1 MNKQSALDEGGST
14 SLSEKT
20 VASKF
25 FTDQDWT
32 RLFTGKL
39 FTLVTELKVKSWQ
52 GDFKSLVIN
61 VFLRDLHKTNE
72 PDFIF
77 HVLAKYHGHYFHG
90 HDYSHQGLHCQR
102 ESSDRDN
109 YMPHID

>member
-14 SLSEKT
+14 SSIIEKKT

-39 FTLVTELKVKSWQ
+39 FTLVTELKVKS
-52 GDFKSLVIN
+52 
-61 VFLRDLHKTNE
+61 
-72 PDFIF
+72 
-77 HVLAKYHGHYFHG
+77 
-90 HDYSHQGLHCQR
+90 
-102 ESSDRDN
+102 
-109 YMPHID
+109 

>member
-14 SLSEKT
+14 WKYIIDYRKKT

-39 FTLVTELKVKSWQ
+39 FTLVTELKVKS
-52 GDFKSLVIN
+52 
-61 VFLRDLHKTNE
+61 
-72 PDFIF
+72 
-77 HVLAKYHGHYFHG
+77 
-90 HDYSHQGLHCQR
+90 
-102 ESSDRDN
+102 
-109 YMPHID
+109 